1 VTTQDIL
8 ASKGAGGAKGAKAFF
23 DLLARTMQG
32 SMHSLARSIAVA
44 MYGTGTG
51 SIGNVASLSL
61 PNFGLTRISDITNFE
76 EGDTLVASA
85 TDGSAL
91 RSGSI
96 VIDQITGNYLSGF
109 TLHIGSGSITSF
121 ANGDF
126 LYKQGDA
133 ANGGSNVRI
142 AGVPNWTGTGT
153 LFGVTRTTDQRRLS
167 VLSPD
172 YSSSGTPKSPLEAL
186 TDMAI
191 SIKLNGG
198 APDLCFVN
206 PLWYATLANELA
218 GRVLI
223 INVKPSDSAT
233 ISFDGIQV
241 SLPGAGGVVKVIPD
255 INCPSN
261 KVLMITSSRW
271 CLFYRGSDVVS
282 PIDQDG
288 KMYLR
293 DNAADGIVFRSAF
306 YGNLACSAPGHN
318 AYATV
323 G

>member
-1 VTTQDIL
+1 
-8 ASKGAGGAKGAKAFF
+8 
-23 DLLARTMQG
+23 
-32 SMHSLARSIAVA
+32 
-44 MYGTGTG
+44 
-51 SIGNVASLSL
+51 VASLSL

-223 INVKPSDSAT
+223 VNVKPSDSAT

-241 SLPGAGGVVKVIPD
+241 SLPGAGGVARSSPGAVEEGAPRAAGAAGADSAGVLSGLARSSGAAAAHGGRRAVRRVRRPGGV
-255 INCPSN
+255 SN
-261 KVLMITSSRW
+261 AHQAECRNSVR
-271 CLFYRGSDVVS
+271 R
-282 PIDQDG
+282 
-288 KMYLR
+288 R
-293 DNAADGIVFRSAF
+293 
-306 YGNLACSAPGHN
+306 
-318 AYATV
+318 
-323 G
+323 